1 MNNYYKNQLKD
12 IFVLNGYGFKTKI
25 KFTSPNNNTNWIDLN
40 NESLPIIIKE
50 LQKSLVLSNALFNKK
65 EIKNEK

>member
-25 KFTSPNNNTNWIDLN
+25 KFISPNNKTNWLELN

-50 LQKSLVLSNALFNKK
+50 LQKSLVISNALFNKK
-65 EIKNEK
+65 EIIK